1 MILPGK
7 IESLVGN
14 HVAPYLYNS
23 GNFKPGETFI
33 PYSGPYW
40 DNEES
45 EAAINTFLNG
55 SWISAGDQVHAFEQ
69 AFSEKFHTK
78 HSLMVNSGSSA
89 NLVMITALKKYYHW
103 QDGDEVII
111 SPVGFP
117 TTISVLFQNRL
128 KPVFA
133 DIEWDTLNFDLDQVF
148 SKMSYKTRAIF
159 LSPVLGNPPD
169 MENLLSRLAPYDVK
183 LILDNCDSLGTK
195 WGGQYLNEYTIAS
208 SCSFY
213 AAHTLCTGEGG
224 MVSTND
230 SNLMKIM
237 QSIAHWGRDCNCV
250 GSQNM
255 SLKGSCGHRF
265 DKWLDAYDWIV
276 DHKYVFTNMGYN
288 LKPLDLQGAIGLVQL
303 DKFTEIEAKRK
314 HSKAILEKIVTDN
327 IAGIFG
333 VKTLNNA
340 DVCWFGTPFICE
352 EPGLKHKLVAHF
364 EKHLIQT
371 RNYFTGNILMHP
383 GFKFMDDYKKYPE
396 ANKVLD
402 KVFFI
407 GASPS
412 YTTSVFSYIEEI
424 IKKF

>member
-1 MILPGK
+1 MILPGN

-23 GNFKPGETFI
+23 ANFKPGETVI

-40 DNEES
+40 DNKET

-55 SWISAGDQVHAFEQ
+55 SWISAGAQVHAFEQ
-69 AFSEKFHTK
+69 AFSKIFHTK

-89 NLVMITALKKYYHW
+89 NLVMIAALKRYYQW
-103 QDGDEVII
+103 QDGDEIII

-117 TTISVLFQNRL
+117 TTISVLYQNQL
-128 KPVFA
+128 TPVFV
-133 DIEWDTLNFDLDQVF
+133 DIEWDTLNFNVDKIEEKIT
-148 SKMSYKTRAIF
+148 SKTKAIF

-169 MENLLSRLAPYDVK
+169 LFKLMDICIGNDII

-195 WGGQYLNEYTIAS
+195 WENRFLNEYAIAS

-213 AAHTLCTGEGG
+213 AAHTICTGEGG
-224 MVSTND
+224 MISTSND
-230 SNLMKIM
+230 DLMKIM
-237 QSIAHWGRDCNCV
+237 RSIATWGRDCSCIGV
-250 GSQNM
+250 ENM

-265 DKWLDAYDWIV
+265 DKWLETYNGIV
-276 DHKYVFTNMGYN
+276 DHKYVFGNMGYN

-303 DKFTEIEAKRK
+303 NKFTEIEAKRK
-314 HSKAILEKIVTDN
+314 QSKAALEKI
-327 IAGIFG
+327 ICKIPG
-333 VKTLNNA
+333 VHGVETLPSS
-340 DVCWFGTPFICE
+340 DVCWFGTPLICE
-352 EPGLKHKLVAHF
+352 EPGLKHRLVAHL
-364 EKHLIQT
+364 EKNLIQT
-371 RNYFTGNILMHP
+371 RNYFAGNILMHP
-383 GFKFMDDYKKYPE
+383 GFAFLDDYRNYPE

-412 YTTSVFSYIEEI
+412 YTEVVFRYVEEVI
-424 IKKF
+424 DKL

>member
-23 GNFKPGETFI
+23 VNFKPGETVI

-40 DNEES
+40 DNKES

-55 SWISAGDQVHAFEQ
+55 SWISSGAQVNAFEK
-69 AFSEKFHTK
+69 AFSKKFNVGY
-78 HSLMVNSGSSA
+78 SLMVNSGSSA
-89 NLVMITALKKYYHW
+89 NLVMIGALKKYYNW
-103 QDGDEVII
+103 QNGDEIII

-117 TTISVLFQNRL
+117 TTISVLYQNRL
-128 KPVFA
+128 NPVFI
-133 DIEWDTLNFDLDQVF
+133 DIEWDTLNFDLDKIEEKIS
-148 SKMSYKTRAIF
+148 SKTKAIF
-159 LSPVLGNPPD
+159 LSPVLGNPPNID
-169 MENLLSRLAPYDVK
+169 DLRMWCIVRNII

-195 WGGQYLNEYTIAS
+195 WRGQYLNEFAVAS

-230 SNLMKIM
+230 KELMKVM
-237 QSIAHWGRDCNCV
+237 VSIAHWGRDCTCI

-265 DKWLDAYDWIV
+265 DKWLDAYEGIV
-276 DHKYVFTNMGYN
+276 DHKYVFGNMGYN

-314 HSKAILEKIVTDN
+314 RSKAVLEKIICKVP
-327 IAGIFG
+327 G
-333 VKTLNNA
+333 VHGVQTLDQA

-352 EPGLKHKLVAHF
+352 DGLKHKLVAHL

-371 RNYFTGNILMHP
+371 RNYFAGNILMHP
-383 GFKFMDDYKKYPE
+383 GFSFQDNYRNYPE

-407 GASPS
+407 GAAPH
-412 YTTSVFSYIEEI
+412 YTDEIFNYIEEV
-424 IKKF
+424 IKKL